1 MRIGREI
8 VGKARQHARAR
19 LDQHD
24 ARLAGVDVAEVRRQR
39 VLRQFRDGAG
49 EFDAGGA
56 GADDD
61 EGQECCPT
69 LRIALAL
76 GALEG
81 HQDSPPQRGG
91 ILQRLEARR
100 ERLPFV
106 MAEIS
111 VASAGG
117 EHERVVGQCV
127 AILEQHALGL
137 RINAG
142 HGREQR
148 RDLRPAAQQIADRPG
163 DLRRRE
169 RRGGDLI
176 EQRLE

>member
-1 MRIGREI
+1 MPGTGCPFQAAI
-8 VGKARQHARAR
+8 VTVSPMAKMSGCPGTVRSGSTCSRSARS
-19 LDQHD
+19 
-24 ARLAGVDVAEVRRQR
+24 AGAPSHS
-39 VLRQFRDGAG
+39 A
-49 EFDAGGA
+49 AGGA

-81 HQDSPPQRGG
+81 DQDASPQCGG

-106 MAEIS
+106 VAEIS

-117 EHERVVGQCV
+117 EHERVVGQRV
-127 AILEQHALGL
+127 AILEQHAL
-137 RINAG
+137 
-142 HGREQR
+142 
-148 RDLRPAAQQIADRPG
+148 
-163 DLRRRE
+163 
-169 RRGGDLI
+169 
-176 EQRLE
+176 